1 MDILEK
7 ISTITKT
14 NTIKHFS
21 ITSMGTM
28 INGLLGLLFFIFL
41 ARSLGPD
48 IYGVFSVA
56 IVSMALLSDVA
67 DLGVDTGIIHFVS
80 KYRQQNQENALKF
93 IKLGLE
99 IKFSVWLIILILGW
113 FLIPFIAQTFFLK
126 PELTE
131 PLRFALIGVGGALL
145 FSLTIHAIQAYEKF
159 WAWSFLNIGLNG
171 FRLLAV
177 VILFI
182 LGLGFLN
189 LSSSLLIYI
198 ALPFLG
204 FFITFLILPNYLNV
218 KGEKSVGSEL
228 IHYSKWVAL
237 VGIFA
242 ATASRL
248 DTFISAR
255 FLPMSQVGIYSAVN
269 QLSVVV
275 PQIVFAL
282 ATVVAPKMASL
293 DSHEKAI
300 TYFKKLQL
308 LVLVIF
314 IAGLLVS
321 PLSFIIIPLIYGEN
335 YIAGILPF
343 MILFIGQ
350 LIFLLALPAH
360 QAVYFYFSKPALFSF
375 IAGIQLLITG
385 ILGWFLILNYGIYGA
400 AVTVLI
406 SNLFGFIVPFV
417 WVIIQFRKKK

>member
-14 NTIKHFS
+14 NTIRHFS
-21 ITSMGTM
+21 ITSIGTM
-28 INGLLGLLFFIFL
+28 INGFLGLLFFIFL

-80 KYRQQNQENALKF
+80 KYRHQNQQNALKF
-93 IKLGLE
+93 IKLGVE
-99 IKFSVWLIILILGW
+99 IKFLVWLVILVLGW
-113 FLIPFIAQTFFLK
+113 FIAPFIAQSFFLK
-126 PELTE
+126 PELIG

-177 VILFI
+177 VLLFI
-182 LGLGFLN
+182 LGFLN
-189 LSSSLLIYI
+189 LSSSLVIYI

-204 FFITFLILPNYLNV
+204 FFITFFILPNYLNV

-255 FLPMSQVGIYSAVN
+255 FLPMNQVGIYSAVN

-275 PQIVFAL
+275 LQIVFAL

-300 TYFKKLQL
+300 VYFKKLQL

-314 IAGLLVS
+314 IAGLLIS

-400 AVTVLI
+400 AITVLV
-406 SNLFGFIVPFV
+406 SNIFGFIVPFT
-417 WVIIQFRKKK
+417 WVIVQFKKKNK